1 MKWSIPLALSA
12 GALLASIVPI
22 GGATTGCIIP
32 GECIAFPQPTVNVCK
47 FFENAQNTST
57 GLPLIN
63 SEGQLPEGCICVEQA
78 DAELLINGGA
88 SPVLESELDG
98 AVRTSCVAF
107 AVELG
112 LPPAQTNCIT
122 VDEVSGIP
130 ADGGEGSC
138 ISQFCNFEEVDPGS
152 DCPPDGSL
160 CSGVIP
166 DTATDTNTSGA
177 TSTSGGESSPS
188 SSGDESA
195 SSSSEA
201 STTSNVDSSTGG

>member
-12 GALLASIVPI
+12 SALLASIVPI
-22 GGATTGCIIP
+22 GSATTGCIVP

-47 FFENAQNTST
+47 FFVNAQNTST
-57 GLPLIN
+57 GLPLVGPD
-63 SEGQLPEGCICVEQA
+63 GQLPQGCICVEQT

-98 AVRTSCVAF
+98 AVRTACVALS
-107 AVELG
+107 VDIG
-112 LPPAQTNCIT
+112 VPPGQTNCMT
-122 VDEVSGIP
+122 ANEVIGSP

-177 TSTSGGESSPS
+177 TSSGGESSAG

-195 SSSSEA
+195 SSGSEA